1 MLLPMP
7 DFSLQG
13 PPGEV
18 PQCTVPQTR
27 FRPWTFSMMSISP
40 TPGQFHQLPRYG
52 APSIQN
58 AGQYPAAAAPVTLG
72 IWMRA
77 STRSLPPGGGW
88 KSDRPVSSRADVQLP
103 EPSRLGVMRKL
114 PFPSRALLDR
124 LLVIV
129 STSPVPKLA
138 GPPG

>member
-1 MLLPMP
+1 IHIVTCYSSVRNL
-7 DFSLQG
+7 
-13 PPGEV
+13 
-18 PQCTVPQTR
+18 
-27 FRPWTFSMMSISP
+27 
-40 TPGQFHQLPRYG
+40 H
-52 APSIQN
+52 
-58 AGQYPAAAAPVTLG
+58 AGQYPATTASITMVNC
-72 IWMRA
+72 MRA

-129 STSPVPKLA
+129 STSPVPKLP
-138 GPPG
+138 GPPGYEVPVVCCQFPLGDEPAGPSKSSLNMRFQPGGFGG